1 MKKIILVLSIFLI
14 LFIGCKKS
22 DVTTTTTQGDNSTT
36 NVTQGS
42 TENSTTSM
50 LNQNMYVKYQVWF
63 YEKESDIGKQAKDVK
78 EKKLMEFGNKVTITK
93 ERKINDILYYQVQ
106 IPDKTT
112 YWVSSE
118 NLTQKFITINQPD
131 VVCYKQPDTDY
142 ANTAVK
148 LQAGDFAYFVKEQD
162 GFINVD
168 FISYM
173 PRGKKEQGIWVGNV
187 WLKTGYT
194 EDTKVARE
202 SYILS
207 RAYNDLYGKNVNPD
221 SAIEKLKQALEIN
234 NGEETEITYVIKNL
248 LNQLGVTSGD
258 NTTDK

>member
-1 MKKIILVLSIFLI
+1 
-14 LFIGCKKS
+14 
-22 DVTTTTTQGDNSTT
+22 
-36 NVTQGS
+36 
-42 TENSTTSM
+42 
-50 LNQNMYVKYQVWF
+50 
-63 YEKESDIGKQAKDVK
+63 
-78 EKKLMEFGNKVTITK
+78 
-93 ERKINDILYYQVQ
+93 
-106 IPDKTT
+106 
-112 YWVSSE
+112 
-118 NLTQKFITINQPD
+118 
-131 VVCYKQPDTDY
+131 
-142 ANTAVK
+142 
-148 LQAGDFAYFVKEQD
+148 
-162 GFINVD
+162 
-168 FISYM
+168 M